1 MEPAQIQPKP
11 EFLLPPIPDGTKD
24 ATERPQSIDEILA
37 FLKDPSIYSHQ
48 PAQVEIR
55 QTHASVVA
63 IASPY
68 VYKVKKAVNLGFLD
82 FTSLEKRK
90 ANCEREI
97 RLNSRLCADI
107 YLGMVPFY
115 RNQNQ
120 LTFAGQDQVVE
131 WALKMKQLPEGY
143 FLHQLIQ
150 KGEARYTHLD
160 QVIDLLAPF
169 YLSQSKGDEI
179 TAFGDFSQIKSQ
191 TEQNFEDILPFVS
204 DQVGETTLQVIR
216 FFTQTFLTSQTALFA
231 RRQQAGWIK
240 DCHGDLHTEHIHLQN
255 EQVRIY
261 DCIEFNDQF
270 RYIDVA
276 ADIAFLAMDLDFL
289 GRSDL
294 GNYLVQQMARR
305 LGDTDLEKPMLFY
318 KCYRACV
325 RAKVAYLQSAEPEVS
340 PEMQAM
346 SRTKAWQYLRLA
358 LRYATLG
365 GSHSVLMV
373 GGRIGSGKSTIAR
386 ELAELLGGT
395 YLSSDMLRKQMAGIP
410 SYVRTPKEMRSD
422 VYSARQ
428 TDQVYRVLLEQ
439 AQIHSKSGRTLVI
452 DATFGNARHRAMLIS
467 ALEAAKGSYYF
478 IEAQASEPM
487 IRQRLAERES
497 GEAVVSDARLSDF
510 DDLNQAYQPPV
521 EIPASHFFQL
531 PTDNT
536 VFTTLNLVLTKLC
549 SRSHHFNEWIA
560 PGAAS
565 GETMPGP
572 LA

>member
-1 MEPAQIQPKP
+1 MEPASTQRKP
-11 EFLLPPIPDGTKD
+11 ESLLPEGTKD
-24 ATERPQSIDEILA
+24 GTERPQSIDEILA
-37 FLKDPSIYSHQ
+37 FLKHPAVYSHQ

-97 RLNSRLCADI
+97 RLNIRLCPDI
-107 YLGMVPFY
+107 YLGMVPIC

-120 LTFAGQDQVVE
+120 LSFAGPDNVVE

-150 KGEARYTHLD
+150 KGEARYAHLD
-160 QVIDLLAPF
+160 QVIDRLVSF
-169 YLSQSKGDEI
+169 YTSQPKRDEI
-179 TAFGDFSQIKSQ
+179 GVFGDCSNIKNQ
-191 TEQNFEDILPFVS
+191 TEQNLEGILPFVT

-216 FFTQTFLTSQTALFA
+216 FFTQTFLTSQAALFA
-231 RRQQAGWIK
+231 RRQQASWIK

-255 EQVRIY
+255 GKVCIY

-325 RAKVAYLQSAEPEVS
+325 RAKVAYLQATEPEVS
-340 PEMQAM
+340 PELRAM
-346 SRTKAWQYLRLA
+346 SRTKARQYLRLA
-358 LRYATLG
+358 LQYATLG
-365 GSHSVLMV
+365 GSHPVLMV
-373 GGRIGSGKSTIAR
+373 GGRIGSGKSTIAQ

-395 YLSSDMLRKQMAGIP
+395 YLSSDLLRKQMAGIP
-410 SYVRTPKEMRSD
+410 AYVRTPKEMRSD

-428 TDQVYRVLLEQ
+428 TDQVYQVLLEQ

-452 DATFGNARHRAMLIS
+452 DATFGNARHRALFIS
-467 ALEAAKGSYYF
+467 ALEAAKGAYYF
-478 IEAQASEPM
+478 IEALASEPM
-487 IRQRLAERES
+487 IRQRLAGRES

-510 DDLNQAYQPPV
+510 DDLNQAYEPPV

-531 PTDNT
+531 PTDDT
-536 VFTTLNLVLTKLC
+536 VFTTLSQALTELC
-549 SRSHHFNEWIA
+549 RRSHRFNAEFL
-560 PGAAS
+560 P
-565 GETMPGP
+565 E
-572 LA
+572 